1 MKYNPHNY
9 QKYSIEFI
17 KEHKLAALLLE
28 CGLGKTSVTLSAIND
43 LMNSGEI
50 HKVLV
55 IAPLRVVNVWKQETE
70 KWDELND
77 LTVSKVVG
85 SSKEREK
92 ALSIN
97 ADIYVINRENVEWL
111 VYKSGFEFDFDMV
124 VIDELSSFKSYS
136 FGFILPI
143 FISELYLNIL
153 YISSP

>member
-17 KEHKLAALLLE
+17 KEHKLATLLLE

-43 LMNSGEI
+43 LMDSGEI

-92 ALSIN
+92 ALSLLISYQKGDYTCLDYIN
-97 ADIYVINRENVEWL
+97 SFY
-111 VYKSGFEFDFDMV
+111 DFFN
-124 VIDELSSFKSYS
+124 SS
-136 FGFILPI
+136 II
-143 FISELYLNIL
+143 Q
-153 YISSP
+153 